1 MYGGRL
7 FLSLESLKL
16 LFHSGEDNFLD
27 DLVETIE
34 SEGME
39 GVDSSFILASCYSQ
53 V

>member
-1 MYGGRL
+1 MFHFNISLQDFKMYGGRL

-16 LFHSGEDNFLD
+16 LFHSREDNFLD

-39 GVDSSFILASCYSQ
+39 QC
-53 V
+53 